1 MLLIDAGD
9 AIQGGP
15 IGAISKGAEI
25 IKMMNRLG
33 YDLAVPGNHE
43 FDFGF
48 DVLRNRAE
56 ELDCGYTCA
65 NFCVAGGKAV
75 FAPWRILEA
84 GDLKI
89 GFVGAVAPDTF
100 TKSVIKNILNDDGE
114 PMYDFL
120 TDATGERLSAGFQ
133 KSIDEV
139 RENGADYVILVSHLG
154 NNASITAQFRC
165 DFIAHKLSD
174 LDAIID
180 AHSHEMYSRTVKDRT
195 GREIPIAQAGTKLNA
210 FGQLTIYKDG
220 HMEKKLVEEV
230 PVPCAII

>member
-65 NFCVAGGKAV
+65 NFCVAGGQSGVCAL
-75 FAPWRILEA
+75 A
-84 GDLKI
+84 
-89 GFVGAVAPDTF
+89 DT
-100 TKSVIKNILNDDGE
+100 
-114 PMYDFL
+114 
-120 TDATGERLSAGFQ
+120 
-133 KSIDEV
+133 
-139 RENGADYVILVSHLG
+139 
-154 NNASITAQFRC
+154 
-165 DFIAHKLSD
+165 
-174 LDAIID
+174 
-180 AHSHEMYSRTVKDRT
+180 
-195 GREIPIAQAGTKLNA
+195 
-210 FGQLTIYKDG
+210 
-220 HMEKKLVEEV
+220 
-230 PVPCAII
+230 